1 MEKSLQYSDVER
13 YILDVP
19 RFTTKSSPAETRL
32 FYEKLGEPGSGQNII
47 HVAGT
52 NGKGSVCSYLSQ
64 LLLECG
70 FSVGMFTSPHLISMT
85 ERIRINGRSVQE
97 QTFVNAFVRIEAV
110 IKETGHHPTF
120 FELLFFMAMIIFA
133 ESGTDYIILETGLGG
148 RLDATNCIRNP
159 LVSVITSIGL
169 DHTEY
174 LGETLQDIAAE
185 KAGIIK
191 KGCPVVCL
199 HGKPAVY
206 QVIAR
211 QAKLQNSPI
220 FAVHDKDINIL
231 GNREKAIDFSY
242 KSRYYDYIRLFV
254 STSAVYQVENA
265 ALAIRA
271 AEVCLT
277 KAVLTPERIYTAVS
291 KAQWEG
297 RMEEILRQVYV
308 DGAHNEDGIA
318 ALLQSLNRDGWTGKR
333 TLLFSAVK
341 DKRYEAM
348 LLALLQS
355 GLFQKVAIAA
365 LNMQRAATK
374 EELSS
379 VLEHFGYTYRWF
391 DNVETAFTELTRE
404 KEDQER
410 IYAVGSLYL
419 VGQIEAIVKRNGL

>member
-19 RFTTKSSPAETRL
+19 KFTAKSSPAETRL
-32 FYEKLGEPGSGQNII
+32 FYEKLLEPGSGQNII

-52 NGKGSVCSYLSQ
+52 NGKGSVCSYLSR

-191 KGCPVVCL
+191 KDCPVVCL
-199 HGKPAVY
+199 HGNPAVY

-297 RMEEILRQVYV
+297 RMEEILKQVYV

-391 DNVETAFTELTRE
+391 DNVKTAFTELTRE